1 MSSDRSHPSSKR
13 HGSLGRILLIGFGT
27 MLMLMAFSWYVYIK
41 QLDVMHDSA
50 STTKLASEKME
61 AIAKLI
67 EIARTRTRLASQM
80 ALTEDIFERDEV
92 NLMLDREAAN
102 FIRTRDWLLQSGLD
116 KKEQAIMDQI
126 AEFTTPTLD
135 LQRKTSTMAMQDD
148 PALLIEAQKMVMF
161 EVLPMQ
167 GKIIDKFMELFR
179 LQKTKIEQS
188 VHQVEQDYE
197 KALKLASVIISGS
210 ILLAILVAFYI
221 VRKSTLLERALQT
234 EKDKASTTLKSIG
247 DAVISTDS
255 HGRIEYMNPVA
266 EQLTGFTLAEAINR
280 HVGKVF
286 LAHDEVHDRPISM
299 HVQALAQGGTVVP
312 LSDDIR
318 LHSKNDEKRWLDLT
332 LAPILNQEEII
343 KGVILTFRDDTSSR
357 HLAKQI
363 EHQARHDGLTGLLN
377 RHAFEENVLDALQL
391 YEEQGPHVMCAID
404 LDRFKVVNDTCGH
417 AAGDELLRQLSSLLR
432 GAVRRGD
439 FVARM
444 GGDEFA
450 LFFLNT
456 PLNFAE
462 KLAHKILDRV
472 REYRFHWNGKTF
484 RVGASIGLT
493 EARTDNPIEYRSLL
507 QAADAACYL
516 AKDEGRDR
524 IRILPYD
531 PVTVDVKRKEGEW
544 VQRITEAF
552 EQDAFRLVFQDIV
565 SLGVEHAAAGHREVL
580 IRMLDKDGSM
590 VPPMS
595 FLPTAER
602 YNLMSRIDEWV
613 LRRVIHMLRHTN
625 EIEGRV
631 AINLSGQSIG
641 DREWVDRMLVT
652 IETSGVDPAQL
663 CFEITETAAIANLD
677 TARQFMDRV
686 HELGCQIALDD
697 FGSGLSSFAYIKN
710 LPLDIIKIDGQFV
723 RQILE
728 DKTSRVMVEAIHGI
742 SQALGLKTIAEFV
755 ENEAIATALTEI
767 GIDMGQGYY
776 FGAPKVL
783 TSAEQLKPPTSPTSA
798 F

>member
-266 EQLTGFTLAEAINR
+266 EQLTGFTLAEPSIDTWAKFFWRTMRSMTVLSACMFR
-280 HVGKVF
+280 HSP
-286 LAHDEVHDRPISM
+286 R
-299 HVQALAQGGTVVP
+299 GGP
-312 LSDDIR
+312 SCR
-318 LHSKNDEKRWLDLT
+318 YLT
-332 LAPILNQEEII
+332 
-343 KGVILTFRDDTSSR
+343 TS
-357 HLAKQI
+357 AC
-363 EHQARHDGLTGLLN
+363 T
-377 RHAFEENVLDALQL
+377 
-391 YEEQGPHVMCAID
+391 
-404 LDRFKVVNDTCGH
+404 
-417 AAGDELLRQLSSLLR
+417 
-432 GAVRRGD
+432 
-439 FVARM
+439 
-444 GGDEFA
+444 
-450 LFFLNT
+450 
-456 PLNFAE
+456 
-462 KLAHKILDRV
+462 
-472 REYRFHWNGKTF
+472 
-484 RVGASIGLT
+484 
-493 EARTDNPIEYRSLL
+493 ARTTKN
-507 QAADAACYL
+507 
-516 AKDEGRDR
+516 
-524 IRILPYD
+524 
-531 PVTVDVKRKEGEW
+531 V
-544 VQRITEAF
+544 
-552 EQDAFRLVFQDIV
+552 
-565 SLGVEHAAAGHREVL
+565 
-580 IRMLDKDGSM
+580 GS
-590 VPPMS
+590 
-595 FLPTAER
+595 T
-602 YNLMSRIDEWV
+602 
-613 LRRVIHMLRHTN
+613 
-625 EIEGRV
+625 
-631 AINLSGQSIG
+631 
-641 DREWVDRMLVT
+641 
-652 IETSGVDPAQL
+652 
-663 CFEITETAAIANLD
+663 
-677 TARQFMDRV
+677 
-686 HELGCQIALDD
+686 
-697 FGSGLSSFAYIKN
+697 
-710 LPLDIIKIDGQFV
+710 
-723 RQILE
+723 
-728 DKTSRVMVEAIHGI
+728 
-742 SQALGLKTIAEFV
+742 
-755 ENEAIATALTEI
+755 
-767 GIDMGQGYY
+767 
-776 FGAPKVL
+776 
-783 TSAEQLKPPTSPTSA
+783 
-798 F
+798 